1 MLSPPPPDP
10 LGLKKRHRIGFAFA
24 VLLIG
29 GGILSVM
36 LASDRRVEERQHAR
50 LLEVRDAPLTP
61 FVSDGC
67 SGGLSRIWN
76 EVGADPLPFESCCVS
91 HDRAYHAGG
100 SAMTARGS
108 YVERLAADRAFQM
121 CVAETG
127 GEVVSDALFQAVR
140 LGGVPCSGLSWRW
153 GYGRPRCQ

>member
-1 MLSPPPPDP
+1 ML
-10 LGLKKRHRIGFAFA
+10 L
-24 VLLIG
+24 VG

-50 LLEVRDAPLTP
+50 LLEVQDAPLTA

-67 SGGLSRIWN
+67 SGGLSSVWN
-76 EVGADPLPFESCCVS
+76 GVGADPLPFEGCCVS

-100 SAMTARGS
+100 GAATARGS
-108 YVERLAADRAFQM
+108 YVERLAADRAFQA

-127 GEVVSDALFQAVR
+127 SQVMADALFQAVR
-140 LGGVPCSGLSWRW
+140 LGGGPCSGLSWRW
-153 GYGRPRCQ
+153 GYGRPDCQ